1 MSTTP
6 EDTPGAAAH
15 KTPGAAPNTMRIRL
29 AQVQAARHA
38 VMDDGRPAATQRQ
51 HKRGRM
57 TARERIAALCDDGS
71 FVEAGALAKPIQ
83 EAGEAPLDAPA
94 DGLVT
99 GIGRIDGR
107 PVAICAS
114 DYTAL
119 GGSIGHV
126 GRQKMLRLMRR
137 AGDAGMPFVML
148 HDGGGHRIQDG
159 QDARSFAQGTPVFE
173 LFAQLSGWVPVVSAV
188 LGPAFAGPTNYSA
201 MADFVVMVRGQSAMG
216 VAGPALVKAGIGEDV
231 DMETLGGAAMQ
242 VDAAGIAHLGV
253 ADEAACLAAI
263 RRYLSFL
270 PSNAGQPAPVLAC
283 DDPADRRDEWLLDC
297 IPDNPRRGYDVRPII
312 ERIADRGSVF
322 ELQPSWARNIVV
334 CFARLGGRPV
344 GIIANQPLVAAGLIN
359 VPASEKAAHFVAV
372 CDAFGLPLVYLID
385 VPGNV
390 IGTAAEKAGLGR
402 RSGRM
407 LFELG
412 CATVPRMSVV
422 LRRGYG
428 GAFIMMNGG
437 QNSFFSEGSFV
448 WPSAEICAMS
458 VEGSVDVAYRNDY
471 KSAPDPMARRQE
483 LIDAMR
489 AKLGPL
495 RAVEHFHIDDVID
508 PRDTRA
514 VLIRTLQDAPA
525 RRPGARYP
533 KWRPISPI

>member
-1 MSTTP
+1 MSDP
-6 EDTPGAAAH
+6 AQP
-15 KTPGAAPNTMRIRL
+15 MREKLDAVEQARL
-29 AQVQAARHA
+29 AASDA
-38 VMDDGRPAATQRQ
+38 GRPEAVARQR
-51 HKRGRM
+51 KRGKM
-57 TARERIAALCDDGS
+57 TARERIASLFDAGS
-71 FVEAGALAKPIQ
+71 FAEMGGLVQPMRERADAEKLV
-83 EAGEAPLDAPA
+83 APA

-99 GIGRIDGR
+99 GTGRIDGR

-159 QDARSFAQGTPVFE
+159 QDARSFSQGTPVFD

-188 LGPAFAGPTNYSA
+188 MGPAFAGPTNYSA

-216 VAGPALVKAGIGEDV
+216 MAGPALVKAAIGEDI
-231 DMETLGGAAMQ
+231 DIEALGGASMH
-242 VDAAGIAHLGV
+242 VDTSGIAHLAT
-253 ADEAACLAAI
+253 ADEASCLQAV
-263 RRYLSFL
+263 RDYLSYM
-270 PSNAGQPAPVLAC
+270 PSNAGQPTPLGAT
-283 DDPADRRDEWLLDC
+283 DDPAERCEDALLDVV
-297 IPDNPRRGYDVRPII
+297 PTNLRKGYDVRKVLNLV
-312 ERIADRGSVF
+312 ADRGSVF
-322 ELQPSWARNIVV
+322 EIRPSFARNIVV

-344 GIIANQPLVAAGLIN
+344 GMIANQPSVMAGMID
-359 VPASEKAAHFVAV
+359 VPSSEKAAQFIAV
-372 CDAFGLPLVYLID
+372 CDAFGLPLIYFID
-385 VPGNV
+385 VPGNA
-390 IGTAAEKAGLGR
+390 IGSAAEKAGLGR

-412 CATVPRMSVV
+412 CATVPRLSVV

-437 QNSFFSEGSFV
+437 QPSFGSEASFI

-471 KSAPDPMARRQE
+471 AKAADPQARRRE
-483 LIDAMR
+483 LIDNIR
-489 AKLGPL
+489 KHLGPL
-495 RAVEHFHIDDVID
+495 RAAEHFHIDDVID
-508 PRDTRA
+508 PRRTRPM
-514 VLIRTLQDAPA
+514 LIRALQDAPA
-525 RRPGARYP
+525 RRHTLRYP
-533 KWRPISPI
+533 KHRTISPI